1 MNSRDSRDNRGR
13 PRSSSRRPA
22 YRTHTRS
29 SSYDE
34 ERAARRGASGTPR
47 RGNARI
53 PLLLVALFALVAVRL
68 VWLQV
73 IDAPRLSAKASSLY
87 SANVTIQAKR
97 GTIYDRNGNVLA
109 TSVECRT
116 LYCNPEEISDKNAVA
131 DVLADKLGGNASDYL
146 STLSQNTTFA
156 YLSRQVDTDI
166 ATDITNT
173 LAQKNLTGVYALTD
187 VKRVY
192 PYGEVGGQVLGF
204 IGTDGHGLSGLELQ
218 YDDVLSGTDGE
229 MLMERGRDGTPIAG
243 GASEIHEAKD
253 GTDIIISLDVNVQRV
268 AEEQLTQAMDG
279 TEAKSGNV
287 VVTEP
292 KTGEILAAC
301 SWPLFDPTDS
311 STLSNDALKLM
322 SVSDSY
328 EPGSTF
334 KTLTMAIGY
343 ETGTI
348 NKNSTFT
355 VPAEVTVGDDKVTDD
370 DGRDYTMDMT
380 PTEIM
385 RRSSN
390 AGAAMVGMTIGA
402 DKFSEGIAS
411 FGIGQKTGIDFPG
424 ESAGIVPS
432 RDEYTGATT
441 GAASFGQGIAFPS
454 IQLVRAIGAIANKGT
469 MLTPHFLVQKG
480 GEKVDWG
487 EGAQVV
493 SAETCENVIGDLREV
508 VLDGTG
514 TNAQIAGYDVV
525 GKTGTGQQ
533 ALDTG
538 GYLDDSF
545 LSSFIGF
552 ANGEDASAL
561 CYIGVYGTSYHGSA
575 VAKPFSAIMSE
586 ALTDLNVPKDN

>member
-1 MNSRDSRDNRGR
+1 MNSRDSRNTRGRNGR
-13 PRSSSRRPA
+13 PRTTGNRA
-22 YRTHTRS
+22 RS
-29 SSYDE
+29 TSSYDE
-34 ERAARRGASGTPR
+34 ERAARRGGGSS
-47 RGNARI
+47 RGGSFKI
-53 PLLLVALFALVAVRL
+53 PPALLVLFGIVILRL

-73 IDAPRLSAKASSLY
+73 IDAGRLSAKADALTTS
-87 SANVTIQAKR
+87 NVTIQAKR

-116 LYCNPEEISDKNAVA
+116 LYCNPSIIEDKNAVA
-131 DVLADKLGGNASDYL
+131 SVLADKLGGDASDYL

-156 YLSRQVDTDI
+156 YLKRQVDTDV
-166 ATDITNT
+166 AADVVNT
-173 LAQKNLTGVYALTD
+173 LASDQINGVYTLAD

-192 PYGEVGGQVLGF
+192 PYGETGGQVLGF

-218 YDDVLSGTDGE
+218 YDDILSGTDGE
-229 MLMERGRDGTPIAG
+229 MLMERGRDGTPVAG
-243 GASEIHEAKD
+243 GVSEIHEPTD
-253 GTDIIISLDVNVQRV
+253 GTDIIVSLDVNVQRV
-268 AEEQLTQAMDG
+268 AEEQLTQAMSD

-287 VVTEP
+287 VVTVP
-292 KTGEILAAC
+292 DTGEILAAC
-301 SWPLFDPTDS
+301 SWPMFDPSDP
-311 STLSNDALKLM
+311 STVTNEALKLM

-334 KTLTMAIGY
+334 KSLTMAIGY

-355 VPAEVTVGDDKVTDD
+355 VPAKVMVGDDGVTDD

-390 AGAAMVGMTIGA
+390 AGAAMVGMAIGA
-402 DKFSEGIAS
+402 DKFSEGIS
-411 FGIGQKTGIDFPG
+411 SLGIGQTTGIDFPG

-432 RDEYTGATT
+432 RDEYTGATV
-441 GAASFGQGIAFPS
+441 GAAAFGQGVAFPS
-454 IQLVRAIGAIANKGT
+454 IQLVRAVGAIANKGT
-469 MLTPHFLVQKG
+469 LVTPHFLVQKG
-480 GEKVDWG
+480 GEKADWG
-487 EGAQVV
+487 EGAHVLSEQ
-493 SAETCENVIGDLREV
+493 TCENVIGDMREV

-514 TNAQIAGYDVV
+514 VKAQLEGYDVV

-538 GYLDDSF
+538 GYLDNSF

-552 ANGEDASAL
+552 ANGEDAAAL
-561 CYIGVYGTSYHGSA
+561 CYVGVYGTSYHGSA
-575 VAKPFSAIMSE
+575 VAQNFSAIMNE
-586 ALTDLNVPKDN
+586 ALTDLNVPKQN